1 MNEET
6 MDKVRKRLS
15 RKLKKKNTKASQEKD
30 YEL

>member
-15 RKLKKKNTKASQEKD
+15 RKLRKKPKASQEKD
-30 YEL
+30 YEQ